1 MGFNSMNNETVPFSC
16 SFSVIV
22 CAYINFDG
30 TANIADLMITI
41 KMADYGI
48 SLSGHKKI

>member
-1 MGFNSMNNETVPFSC
+1 MKQFLPLVLFL
-16 SFSVIV
+16 IV

-30 TANIADLMITI
+30 TTNIADLMITI
-41 KMADYGI
+41 KIADYGI

>member
-1 MGFNSMNNETVPFSC
+1 MKQFLPLPD
-16 SFSVIV
+16 

-41 KMADYGI
+41 EIADYGI